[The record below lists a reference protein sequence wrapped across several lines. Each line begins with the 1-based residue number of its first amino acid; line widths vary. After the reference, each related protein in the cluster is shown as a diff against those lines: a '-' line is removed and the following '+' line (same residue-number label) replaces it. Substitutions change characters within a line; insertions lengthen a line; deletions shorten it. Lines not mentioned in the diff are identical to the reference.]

1 MLQFYLSFDG
11 RGGGEPFNSY
21 HSLYPFVLFAVSNN
35 YNNLAHVAAV
45 VCF

>member
-1 MLQFYLSFDG
+1 MLQFSLSFDG
-11 RGGGEPFNSY
+11 GGGEPFNSY